1 LVRHFGCRAEKGRKN
16 LKRSP
21 RVIVC
26 LLLCASCVGADA
38 QDSMHAT
45 ISLTL
50 LGTHPG
56 PVALLHYQ
64 EPFYLRFQVESG
76 APVRVLAEAYYQ
88 GEEVP
93 VATIDERKLASSGT
107 DATLIFH
114 WPEQPT
120 PVDEIRLVVRR
131 VGHQEPAKTLS
142 LPVNLTWG
150 TEPAASPRPAP
161 LWVREFE
168 AQRER
173 ERALDPDYRA
183 YRERTARRGRGWT
196 VGAWLVGLAGLA
208 AAGGFFFWVRRR
220 RANAR

>member
-1 LVRHFGCRAEKGRKN
+1 M
-16 LKRSP
+16 KRSP
-21 RVIVC
+21 RIIAC

-38 QDSMHAT
+38 RDGVQAA
-45 ISLTL
+45 IGLTL
-50 LGTHPG
+50 LGTHPD
-56 PVALLHYQ
+56 PVAQLHYQ
-64 EPFYLRFQVESG
+64 EPFYLHFQVESQ

-93 VATIDERKLASSGT
+93 VATIDERKLASGGT

-120 PVDEIRLVVRR
+120 PVDEVRLVVRR
-131 VGHQEPAKTLS
+131 VGQDEPAKTLS
-142 LPVNLTWG
+142 LPVKLTWG

-183 YRERTARRGRGWT
+183 YRERMTGRGRGWT
-196 VGAWLVGLAGLA
+196 VGAWLIGLGGLA
-208 AAGGFFFWVRRR
+208 AAGGFFWVRRR
-220 RANAR
+220 RANAK

>member
-1 LVRHFGCRAEKGRKN
+1 M
-16 LKRSP
+16 KRSP
-21 RVIVC
+21 RFIAC
-26 LLLCASCVGADA
+26 LLLCASCLGADA
-38 QDSMHAT
+38 QDSMQAA
-45 ISLTL
+45 ISVTL

-64 EPFYLRFQVESG
+64 EPFYLRFQVEAQ
-76 APVRVLAEAYYQ
+76 APVRVLAEAYYK

-93 VATIDERKLASSGT
+93 VATIDERKLTSGGT

-120 PVDEIRLVVRR
+120 PVDEVRLVVRR
-131 VGHQEPAKTLS
+131 IGQQEPAKTLS

-173 ERALDPDYRA
+173 ERALDPDYQA
-183 YRERTARRGRGWT
+183 YRERTAGRSRGWM
-196 VGAWLVGLAGLA
+196 VGAWLIGIAGLA
-208 AAGGFFFWVRRR
+208 AAGGLVWIRRR
-220 RANAR
+220 RAHAK

>member
-1 LVRHFGCRAEKGRKN
+1 LKN
-16 LKRSP
+16 SP
-21 RVIVC
+21 RVIAY
-26 LLLCASCVGADA
+26 LLLCASCLGADA
-38 QDSMHAT
+38 QDSVQAA
-45 ISLTL
+45 IGLTL
-50 LGTHPG
+50 LGTHPD
-56 PVALLHYQ
+56 PVAQLHYQ
-64 EPFYLRFQVESG
+64 EPFYLRFQVESH

-93 VATIDERKLASSGT
+93 VATIDERKLASGGT

-120 PVDEIRLVVRR
+120 PVDEVRLVVRR
-131 VGHQEPAKTLS
+131 IGQQEAAKTLS

-173 ERALDPDYRA
+173 ERALDPEYQA
-183 YRERTARRGRGWT
+183 YRERTAGRGRGWA
-196 VGAWLVGLAGLA
+196 VGAWLIGMAGLAGA
-208 AAGGFFFWVRRR
+208 SGFFWARRR
-220 RANAR
+220 TRKRQIVG